1 MSGRHLIVSFFAMA
15 VITLPRVAFC
25 VAVPALPS
33 FEFADTEVTTN
44 VPFAVCLDT
53 MSRVEFTISLDASPT
68 NCVEVSIGADADG
81 DGCLSLDEADQTF
94 GFRCGDW
101 FARDAAADAE
111 TVMAE
116 PRTGRLTKTFLLRRG
131 RLNSAWNLVKV
142 TRRGAGTIG
151 ELVVIEGRK
160 PGFVLEVQ

>member
-1 MSGRHLIVSFFAMA
+1 MSSSHLIVSFFTMA

-33 FEFADTEVTTN
+33 FEFADTEVSTN
-44 VPFAVCLDT
+44 ITFAVSLAT

-68 NCVEVSIGADADG
+68 NCVEVSVGTDADG

-101 FARDAAADAE
+101 FACDAAADAE
-111 TVMAE
+111 TVTAE
-116 PRTGRLTKTFLLRRG
+116 PRTGRLEKTFLLRRG

-151 ELVVIEGRK
+151 ELAIVEGRK